1 MGYNMRILDSPVRRA
16 MSSLTESIT
25 QSTQKRKT
33 RQAKAAETSQ
43 SKCNDELLNEV
54 GKVVGVVTEL
64 VETVSSE
71 QSKRHKAEA
80 QAQSLANDVE
90 IMGGELDEIGKQRA
104 RNLRDETMATSRR
117 DAAKLDLNN
126 SSEFPEDGHL
136 RRAKT
141 KEVYEF
147 LQEKCLPAKGHGGT
161 MTASV
166 SKAIAIIQG
175 LVTTIIEAVGK
186 DVIDVTRLMPTKD
199 QERIE
204 TTELLIERIKSA
216 LHANGKSMSE
226 EERQNI
232 HVLLTYCAPEQVA
245 SGDQQGQAHKIA
257 NLLQVSEKPNSI
269 WKQSIARRAEFDAA
283 AAKGPAPMSL
293 NDLVDC
299 HGYGLGTI
307 VRLEE
312 SGEATIDFGNFKRT
326 FKSLG
331 KS

>member
-1 MGYNMRILDSPVRRA
+1 M
-16 MSSLTESIT
+16 
-25 QSTQKRKT
+25 
-33 RQAKAAETSQ
+33 
-43 SKCNDELLNEV
+43 

-216 LHANGKSMSE
+216 LHANRKSMSE

-283 AAKGPAPMSL
+283 AAKDPRRCRLMTWLIATAMDLEQSYVSRSL
-293 NDLVDC
+293 VKPPSTSETLNEHSNHLVSLESHCNRIPSLIFDC
-299 HGYGLGTI
+299 CRPWSWRCTCETPTCFI
-307 VRLEE
+307 QTNI
-312 SGEATIDFGNFKRT
+312 SADPK
-326 FKSLG
+326 
-331 KS
+331 